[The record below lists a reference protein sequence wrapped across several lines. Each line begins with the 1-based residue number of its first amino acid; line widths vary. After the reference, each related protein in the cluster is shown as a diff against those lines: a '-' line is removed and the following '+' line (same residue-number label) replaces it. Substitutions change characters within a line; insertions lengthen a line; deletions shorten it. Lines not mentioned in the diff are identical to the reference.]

1 MSSFSLLQKALDTD
15 ISVNITDN
23 MLPIYKRFF
32 SSYQNNFKDRSLLD
46 VAILFRQILLQEN
59 NNAVLFIPNNSKY
72 PPLKEWNKVGII
84 AKNVKSHWEIYANF
98 WRAKWLKESKKQAV
112 DYCVSLGLDRRE
124 NINFSSNASDIFLTQ
139 CGTQYINYKSI
150 DQQKAVRTVLSLD
163 RGKTLAISLPTGE
176 GKSLIFK
183 LINSVGFYDTKNR
196 GLTIVIVP
204 TVTLALDQEKSM
216 QMKQKSQSV
225 YAFVGE
231 REKENEILKDK
242 IKQGEQDIC
251 FVSPEFVFGSLRQA
265 LISSAKNGN
274 IRAVVIDEAHIV
286 EEWGVDFRHE
296 FQLFSG
302 FWRELLDSTPIT
314 NRFRTVLLS
323 ATYTQESINLLKT
336 LFSLDNRFEFYS
348 ATKLR
353 PEIDYWMSPIL
364 KDEEEQK
371 IKVLEAIYR
380 LPRPLILYVT
390 EVKDA
395 KLFYTLLRDSGFK
408 NLAMVHGQTKS
419 IERNRVVDLWRAG
432 ELDMMVATSAFG
444 LGIDYPHTRSI
455 IHACMPETLNRFYQE
470 VGRGGRDG
478 KSSISL
484 IIPTHKDI
492 KIAESINNKKIIGDE
507 LGFKRWKS
515 MFNRKENYKDKSY
528 TINLNTA
535 PSYGIDFDSKKNIGW
550 NTQVLLLMTRAGLI
564 ELIGFPEISQNEEEL
579 DRHYHKLNI
588 KIIEENHL
596 DEKVWSSA
604 IGTIR
609 NRIQKSNKDS
619 LNLLKKFIKQEACPA
634 DILNQIYELSL
645 DDKKYEVSLL
655 CSSCKLCRGESP
667 KYSHAPLGRV
677 YPIQRVSHHRVLELF
692 STSSI
697 MVEFTKESF
706 KIRGFDRK
714 FIKVIHNLVAKQI
727 QNFIFIGNA
736 KELFLSKK
744 ILEKIRH
751 LPIFIEELEHLQQ
764 LIIKRKRLPP
774 QTSVLFIGDEIKI
787 DKKIV
792 NILKEEN
799 NMVFL
804 KKDTIDPI
812 TPNRLLNEV
821 YQYELM
827 QLDEFIARIGR

>member
-15 ISVNITDN
+15 ISVDITDN
-23 MLPIYKRFF
+23 MFPIYKRFF

-46 VAILFRQILLQEN
+46 MAILFRQILLQEN
-59 NNAVLFIPNNSKY
+59 SNAVLFVPNNSKY
-72 PPLKEWNKVGII
+72 PSLAEWNKVGIV
-84 AKNVKSHWEIYANF
+84 AKNTENHWEIYANL
-98 WRAKWLKESKKQAV
+98 WRPKWLKESEKQAV
-112 DYCVSLGLDRRE
+112 DHCVSLGLNRRE
-124 NINFSSNASDIFLTQ
+124 NINFFSDASDIFLTQ
-139 CGTQYINYKSI
+139 CGSQYLKYKSI
-150 DQQKAVRTVLSLD
+150 DQQKAVRAVLSLD

-183 LINSVGFYDTKNR
+183 LINSVGFYDTNNR
-196 GLTIVIVP
+196 GLTLVIVP

-216 QMKQKSQSV
+216 QMEQKSQSV
-225 YAFVGE
+225 YAFVGG
-231 REKENEILKDK
+231 REKENKILKEK

-251 FVSPEFVFGSLRQA
+251 FVSPESVFGSLRQA
-265 LISSAKNGN
+265 LISSAQNGN

-302 FWRELLDSTPIT
+302 FWRELLDCSPIT

-323 ATYTQESINLLKT
+323 ATYTQESLNLLKT
-336 LFSLDNRFEFYS
+336 LFSLDNKFELYL

-353 PEIDYWMSPIL
+353 PEIDYWMSPIV
-364 KDEEEQK
+364 KEEEEQE
-371 IKVLEAIYR
+371 IKVLEAICR

-395 KLFYTLLRDSGFK
+395 KIFYNLLGDSGFK
-408 NLAMVHGQTKS
+408 NLEIVHGQTKARK
-419 IERNRVVDLWRAG
+419 RNRVVDLWRAG
-432 ELDMMVATSAFG
+432 ELDMVVATSAFG

-455 IHACMPETLNRFYQE
+455 VHACMPETLNRFYQE

-484 IIPTHKDI
+484 IIPTYKDI

-515 MFNRKENYKDKSY
+515 MFNRKENY
-528 TINLNTA
+528 TVNLNTA
-535 PSYGIDFDSKKNIGW
+535 PSYGIDFDSKRNIGW
-550 NTQVLLLMTRAGLI
+550 NAQVLLLMTRAGLI

-579 DRHYHKLNI
+579 DKHYQKLNI

-596 DEKVWSSA
+596 DEKIWSSA
-604 IGTIR
+604 VDTIR
-609 NRIQKSNKDS
+609 NRIQKSNKNS
-619 LNLLKKFIKQEACPA
+619 LNLLKKFLKKESCPA
-634 DILNQIYELSL
+634 DILNQIYELSF
-645 DDKKYEVSLL
+645 DDKQYEISLL
-655 CSSCKLCRGESP
+655 CSSCKLCRGDSP
-667 KYSHAPLGRV
+667 KYSHAPLGRA
-677 YPIQRVSHHRVLELF
+677 YPIQRVIHNKVLELF
-692 STSSI
+692 PTPSI

-706 KIRGFDRK
+706 EIRGFDRK
-714 FIKVIHNLVAKQI
+714 FIKVIQNLVAKQI

-744 ILEKIRH
+744 VLDKIHH
-751 LPIFIEELEHLQQ
+751 LPIFIEELENLQQ
-764 LIIKRKRLPP
+764 LMIKRKRLPP
-774 QTSVLFIGDEIKI
+774 QTNVLFIGDEIKI

-799 NMVFL
+799 TMVFF
-804 KKDTIDPI
+804 KKDTIDPV

-821 YQYELM
+821 YQHELI
-827 QLDEFIARIGR
+827 QLNEFIARIGR

>member
-1 MSSFSLLQKALDTD
+1 MSSFTLLQKALDSD
-15 ISVNITDN
+15 ISVDITDN
-23 MLPIYKRFF
+23 MFPIYKRFF
-32 SSYQNNFKDRSLLD
+32 SSYRNNFRDRSLLD
-46 VAILFRQILLQEN
+46 IAILFRQILLQEN
-59 NNAVLFIPNNSKY
+59 NNAVLFVPNNNKY
-72 PPLKEWNKVGII
+72 PSLKEWNQVGIV
-84 AKNVKSHWEIYANF
+84 AKENSNKWEIYANL
-98 WRAKWLKESKKQAV
+98 WTPKWLNGSEKQAV
-112 DYCVSLGLDRRE
+112 DYCVSLDLNRRE
-124 NINFSSNASDIFLTQ
+124 NINFSSNVSDIFLTQ
-139 CGTQYINYKSI
+139 CGNQYINYKSI
-150 DQQKAVRTVLSLD
+150 DQQKAVRAVLSLD

-196 GLTIVIVP
+196 GLTLVIVP

-216 QMKQKSQSV
+216 QVEQNNQTV
-225 YAFVGE
+225 YAFVGG
-231 REKENEILKDK
+231 REKENKILKEK

-251 FVSPEFVFGSLRQA
+251 FVSPESVFGSLRQA

-302 FWRELLDSTPIT
+302 FWRELLDSSPIT

-323 ATYTQESINLLKT
+323 ATYTQESLNLLKT
-336 LFSLDNRFEFYS
+336 LFSLNRGFELYL

-353 PEIDYWMSPIL
+353 PEIDYWISPIIRNE
-364 KDEEEQK
+364 KEQK
-371 IKVLEAIYR
+371 NKVLEAIYR

-395 KLFYTLLRDSGFK
+395 KIFYNLLRDNGFR

-419 IERNRVVDLWRAG
+419 IERNRVINLWRAG
-432 ELDMMVATSAFG
+432 ELDMVVATSAFG

-455 IHACMPETLNRFYQE
+455 VHACMPETLNRFYQE

-484 IIPTHKDI
+484 IVPTDKDI
-492 KIAESINNKKIIGDE
+492 KIAESINNKKIIGNE

-515 MFNRKENYKDKSY
+515 MFNRKENN

-535 PSYGIDFDSKKNIGW
+535 PSYGIDFDSKRNIGW
-550 NTQVLLLMTRAGLI
+550 NAQVLLLMTRAGLI

-579 DRHYHKLNI
+579 DKHYHKLNI
-588 KIIEENHL
+588 RIIEENHL

-604 IGTIR
+604 VGTIR
-609 NRIQKSNKDS
+609 NHIQKSNRNS
-619 LNLLKKFIKQEACPA
+619 LGLLKKFIKQEACPA
-634 DILNQIYELSL
+634 DILNQIYKLSL
-645 DDKKYEVSLL
+645 DNKEYKVSLL
-655 CSSCKLCRGESP
+655 CSSCKLCRGDSSK
-667 KYSHAPLGRV
+667 KYSHAPLSRA
-677 YPIQRVSHHRVLELF
+677 YPIQRVSPNRVLELF
-692 STSSI
+692 STPSI

-706 KIRGFDRK
+706 DIRGFDRK

-736 KELFLSKK
+736 KELFLTKK
-744 ILEKIRH
+744 VLDKIHH
-751 LPIFIEELEHLQQ
+751 LPIFIEELKNLQQ
-764 LIIKRKRLPP
+764 LMIKRKRLPP
-774 QTSVLFIGDEIKI
+774 QTNVLFIGDEIKI

-799 NMVFL
+799 NMIFL
-804 KKDTIDPI
+804 NKDTIDPV

-821 YQYELM
+821 YPHELM
-827 QLDEFIARIGR
+827 QLDKFIERIGR

>member
-1 MSSFSLLQKALDTD
+1 MSSFTLLQKALDCD
-15 ISVNITDN
+15 ISVDITDN
-23 MLPIYKRFF
+23 MFPIYKRFF

-46 VAILFRQILLQEN
+46 IAILFRQILLQEN
-59 NNAVLFIPNNSKY
+59 NNAVLFVPNNNKY
-72 PPLKEWNKVGII
+72 PSLKEWNQVGIV
-84 AKNVKSHWEIYANF
+84 AKENSNKWEIYANL
-98 WRAKWLKESKKQAV
+98 WTPKWLKGSKKQAV
-112 DYCVSLGLDRRE
+112 DYCVSLDLNRRE
-124 NINFSSNASDIFLTQ
+124 NINFSSNVSDIFLTQ
-139 CGTQYINYKSI
+139 CGNQYINYKSI
-150 DQQKAVRTVLSLD
+150 DQQKAVRAVLSLD

-196 GLTIVIVP
+196 GLTLVIVP

-216 QMKQKSQSV
+216 QVEQNNQTI
-225 YAFVGE
+225 YAFVGG
-231 REKENEILKDK
+231 REKENKILKEK

-251 FVSPEFVFGSLRQA
+251 FVSPESVFGSLRQA
-265 LISSAKNGN
+265 LISSAQNGN

-302 FWRELLDSTPIT
+302 FWRELLDSSPIT

-323 ATYTQESINLLKT
+323 ATYTQESLNLLKT
-336 LFSLDNRFEFYS
+336 LFSLNRDFELYL

-353 PEIDYWMSPIL
+353 PEIDYWISPII
-364 KDEEEQK
+364 KNEKEQK
-371 IKVLEAIYR
+371 NKVLEAIYR

-395 KLFYTLLRDSGFK
+395 KIFYNLLRDNGFR

-419 IERNRVVDLWRAG
+419 IERNRVINLWRAG
-432 ELDMMVATSAFG
+432 ELDMVVATSAFG

-455 IHACMPETLNRFYQE
+455 VHACMPETLNRFYQE

-484 IIPTHKDI
+484 IIPTYKDI
-492 KIAESINNKKIIGDE
+492 KTAESINNKKIIGDE

-515 MFNRKENYKDKSY
+515 MFNRKENN

-535 PSYGIDFDSKKNIGW
+535 PSYGIDFDSKRNIGW
-550 NTQVLLLMTRAGLI
+550 NAQVLLLMTRAGLI
-564 ELIGFPEISQNEEEL
+564 ELIGFPEISQDIEEL
-579 DRHYHKLNI
+579 DKHYHKLNI

-596 DEKVWSSA
+596 DEKVWSNA
-604 IGTIR
+604 IDVIR
-609 NRIQKSNKDS
+609 IRIQKSNKNS

-645 DDKKYEVSLL
+645 DDKQYEVSLL
-655 CSSCKLCRGESP
+655 CSSCKLCRGEKP
-667 KYSHAPLGRV
+667 KYSHAPLGRA
-677 YPIQRVSHHRVLELF
+677 YPIQRVSHNRVLELF

-706 KIRGFDRK
+706 NIRGFDRK

-736 KELFLSKK
+736 KELFFTKK
-744 ILEKIRH
+744 VLDKIHH
-751 LPIFIEELEHLQQ
+751 LPIFIEELDSLQQ
-764 LIIKRKRLPP
+764 LMIKRKRLPP
-774 QTSVLFIGDEIKI
+774 QTNVLFIGDEIKI

-804 KKDTIDPI
+804 NKDTIDPV

-821 YQYELM
+821 YPHELM
-827 QLDEFIARIGR
+827 QLDKFIERIGK